1 MNIFKIF
8 IIFIT
13 FSIFNPLYAQDNFDT
28 LNKLFQEGALTK
40 EEFEKAK
47 KKIIKPKKK
56 FELNIFKKSKGRTK
70 FDRAEILFDD
80 FRLYTHRAGGVI
92 IKKVSTNQRLVV
104 FTDKFKIKY
113 YNNGE
118 NIFDFILDEK
128 NEKISVLYDGIE
140 IIHWEGKYIR
150 KHNAYFF
157 QMLALGYKPFHY
169 YILLNNGKQ
178 AGLNIDK
185 FQRKIDKSV
194 AKAKLRLAAKYN
206 ITLEQIDKILKDR
219 EKKITRELEDVV
231 EQKEEEAIR
240 EATND
245 TIQKT
250 IDSTLQREIKKSIGE
265 AMAEE
270 FESAIVDGMESELAS
285 IVNEAVAEAV
295 NEGISAAAAEAGIR
309 AAIQVLARGGSEQ
322 EAWDAGCAAAGQS
335 SGC

>member
-1 MNIFKIF
+1 V
-8 IIFIT
+8 
-13 FSIFNPLYAQDNFDT
+13 SLHAQNNFDI
-28 LNKLFQEGALTK
+28 LNRLFEEGALTK

-47 KKIIKPKKK
+47 KKVTKSKKK
-56 FELNIFKKSKGRTK
+56 FQVNIFNKSKGGTK
-70 FDRAEILFDD
+70 FDRAEIVFDD

-92 IKKVSTNQRLVV
+92 IRKISTNQRLVV

-113 YNNGE
+113 YNGGE
-118 NIFDFILDEK
+118 KFFDFILDEK
-128 NEKISVLYDGIE
+128 NEKISVLYEGRE
-140 IIHWEGKYIR
+140 IIHWEGKYIK

-169 YILLNNGKQ
+169 YIILSDGKQ
-178 AGLNIDK
+178 AGLNIKK

-206 ITLEQIDKILKDR
+206 ITLEQINKILKDR
-219 EKKITRELEDVV
+219 EKNITKQIEGIIQE
-231 EQKEEEAIR
+231 KEEEAIR
-240 EATND
+240 ETTNE

-250 IDSTLQREIKKSIGE
+250 IDETLQAEINKSIGD

-270 FESAIVDGMESELAS
+270 FESAIIDGMESELAS
-285 IVNEAVAEAV
+285 IVNEAIAEAV
-295 NEGISAAAAEAGIR
+295 NAGISAAAAEAGIR
-309 AAIQVLARGGSEQ
+309 AAMEVLARGGSEQ